1 MEVGLLPPAWQPLCL
16 VTTPAQMVAFQPL
29 GYATTIL
36 HTASQISSRISDF
49 PKKLSFWGMG
59 GGCVLPSNRLAGTML
74 ELLQHVVAVALCE
87 GERRSDAASHRV
99 VEPLGATKRNFAEG

>member
-1 MEVGLLPPAWQPLCL
+1 M
-16 VTTPAQMVAFQPL
+16 
-29 GYATTIL
+29 Y
-36 HTASQISSRISDF
+36 
-49 PKKLSFWGMG
+49 
-59 GGCVLPSNRLAGTML
+59 VLPSNRLAGTML